1 MSETKLLSKE
11 SLIKRLNNLKVYL
24 NSLYLNEKINEN
36 KYKRILKAIDDIID
50 ILKSDNPEPN
60 VIILD
65 EGTTGYGLK

>member
-50 ILKSDNPEPN
+50 ILKSDNPESN